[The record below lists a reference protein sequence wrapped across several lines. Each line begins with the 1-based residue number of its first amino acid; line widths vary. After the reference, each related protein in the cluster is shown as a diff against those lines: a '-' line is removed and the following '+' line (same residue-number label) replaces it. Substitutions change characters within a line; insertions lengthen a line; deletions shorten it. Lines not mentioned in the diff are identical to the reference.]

1 MRAVQRTADKV
12 CATSEER
19 TVFIKLGAL
28 IMDEPSE
35 ENVKKIFAVLG
46 GDCQFVA
53 LPENLQRSVPKALHS
68 VNTKKWKD
76 AKSWVQWWTRPTHL
90 SEL

>member
-19 TVFIKLGAL
+19 SVFIKLGAL
-28 IMDEPSE
+28 IMDEQSE
-35 ENVKKIFAVLG
+35 ENVKKIFTVMG
-46 GDCQFVA
+46 GDAQLVT
-53 LPENLQRSVPKALHS
+53 LPENLQCTLPQVLHS
-68 VNTKKWKD
+68 TNTRKWKD

-90 SEL
+90 SKL